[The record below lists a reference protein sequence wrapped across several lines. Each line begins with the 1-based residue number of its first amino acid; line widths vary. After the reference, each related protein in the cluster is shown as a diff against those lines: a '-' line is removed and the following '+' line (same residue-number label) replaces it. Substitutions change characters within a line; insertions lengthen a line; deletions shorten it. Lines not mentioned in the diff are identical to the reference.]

1 MEESE
6 KDTITAFVRAEKTA
20 LRLIARA
27 EQCTKGLTRK
37 LTKRGFDANSINE
50 VISNLTEKNLLNDS
64 RYARYW
70 IQSRLRFARTPKRLL
85 SSLCARGLDHSDA
98 ESALNEV
105 LTNETEAALLTR
117 FLKKYARKILKCED
131 GAQRLKFLLKS
142 EGFSAEVIEQY
153 KESCKNGNNA
163 LPY

>member
-1 MEESE
+1 LEESE

-70 IQSRLRFARTPKRLL
+70 IQAVFALHAPQSGYCLPFAR
-85 SSLCARGLDHSDA
+85 G
-98 ESALNEV
+98 V
-105 LTNETEAALLTR
+105 
-117 FLKKYARKILKCED
+117 
-131 GAQRLKFLLKS
+131 
-142 EGFSAEVIEQY
+142 
-153 KESCKNGNNA
+153 
-163 LPY
+163 